1 MAYDKTLAAR
11 IRTALAATAGVT
23 ERKMFGGLCFLIDG
37 RMCCGILQDE
47 MIVRVAKG
55 EQAALLQQPDVRVM
69 DFTGRP
75 MKGFVTVRRSGLRT
89 PTALKRWIDR
99 GAAVAAAS
107 PVKAGGR
114 ARSANS
120 DQPARPAKKV
130 RNT

>member
-1 MAYDKTLAAR
+1 MAYDETLAVR

-55 EQAALLQQPDVRVM
+55 EQATLLQQPDVRVM

-89 PTALKRWIDR
+89 PTALKRWIAR

-114 ARSANS
+114 ARSC
-120 DQPARPAKKV
+120 QV
-130 RNT
+130 